1 MDTLIFDIETIP
13 DADSGRRLYDFKDL
27 SDEDVV
33 RALEQ
38 LQYQKNGSTFM
49 PHYLHKILVISL
61 IHVSGQEIKI
71 CSLKGEEKEIVRQFF
86 VGLEKYR
93 PELVSWNGKRFDLPV
108 LHYRCLLHRVVSP
121 SYWETG
127 DNETNFRYN
136 NYFNRY
142 HWRHLDLMDVL
153 AGYNSYA
160 VAPLDKIAKLIGAPG
175 KSGIDGSRVWDFYLQ
190 GKLEEIINYCE
201 ADVVNTY
208 LVYLRFQLIRGKL
221 TPEHHDKDL
230 KRLYRLLGGAEYKH
244 LHRFIEDNLSL

>member
-13 DADSGRRLYDFKDL
+13 DADVGRRLYDFKEL
-27 SDEDVV
+27 SDADVV

-38 LQYQKNGSTFM
+38 LQYQKNGTTFM

-61 IHVSGQEIKI
+61 IHVSAHGIKL
-71 CSLKGEEKEIVRQFF
+71 CSLKGEEKEIVQQFF
-86 VGLEKYR
+86 KGLEKYE

-108 LHYRCLLHRVVSP
+108 LHYRCLLHSVPAP
-121 SYWETG
+121 SYWEVG
-127 DNETNFRYN
+127 DNKTNFRYN

-153 AGYNSYA
+153 AGYDSYA

-175 KSGIDGSRVWDFYLQ
+175 KSAIDGSQVWDYYQQ
-190 GKLEEIINYCE
+190 GKYEDVVNYCE

-208 LVYLRFQLIRGKL
+208 LVYLRFQLMRGKV
-221 TPEHHDKDL
+221 TPEQHDKHL
-230 KRLYRLLGGAEYKH
+230 QQLYQLLAQPQYEH
-244 LHRFIEDNLSL
+244 LQQFIDD

>member
-13 DADSGRRLYDFKDL
+13 DANAGRCLHGFKDL

-49 PHYLHKILVISL
+49 PHYLHKILVVSL
-61 IHVSGQEIKI
+61 IHISGQNIKI
-71 CSLKGEEKEIVRQFF
+71 CSLKGEEKEIVQQFF
-86 VGLEKYR
+86 KGIEKYQ

-108 LHYRCLLHRVVSP
+108 LHYRCLLYGVVSP
-121 SYWETG
+121 SYWEVG
-127 DNETNFRYN
+127 DNKSNFRYN

-153 AGYNSYA
+153 AGYDSYA
-160 VAPLDKIAKLIGAPG
+160 AAPLDKIAKLIGAPG
-175 KSGIDGSRVWDFYLQ
+175 KSGIDGSQVWDFYRQ
-190 GKLEEIINYCE
+190 GKLEEIVNYCE

-208 LVYLRFQLIRGKL
+208 LVYLRFQLIRGKM
-221 TPEHHDKDL
+221 TPDDHDDCL
-230 KRLYRLLGGAEYKH
+230 KRLHQILEQAEYKH
-244 LHRFIEDNLSL
+244 LHQFIAN

>member
-13 DADSGRRLYDFKDL
+13 DADAGRRLYDFKEL

-61 IHVSGQEIKI
+61 IHISGHDIKI

-86 VGLEKYR
+86 KGLEKYQ
-93 PELVSWNGKRFDLPV
+93 PELVSWNGRRFDLPV
-108 LHYRCLLHRVVSP
+108 LHYRSLLHRVVSP
-121 SYWETG
+121 SYWEVG
-127 DNETNFRYN
+127 DNNNSFRYN

-153 AGYNSYA
+153 AGYDSYA
-160 VAPLDKIAKLIGAPG
+160 VAPLDKIAKLIGTPG
-175 KSGIDGSRVWDFYLQ
+175 KSGIDGSQVWDFYKQ

-208 LVYLRFQLIRGKL
+208 LVYLRFQLIRGKI
-221 TPEHHDKDL
+221 THDDHDDRL
-230 KRLYRLLGGAEYKH
+230 KRLYRVLEQPEYKH
-244 LHRFIEDNLSL
+244 LHQFTANPE

>member
-13 DADSGRRLYDFKDL
+13 DAEAGRLLYDFKEL
-27 SDEDVV
+27 SDTDVV

-61 IHVSGQEIKI
+61 LHVSDGEIKI
-71 CSLKGEEKEIVRQFF
+71 CSLKGEEKEIVTQFF
-86 VGLEKYR
+86 KGLEKYQ
-93 PELVSWNGKRFDLPV
+93 PQLVSWNGKRFDLPV
-108 LHYRCLLHRVVSP
+108 LHYRCLLHRVAAP

-127 DNETNFRYN
+127 DVKTNFRYN

-153 AGYNSYA
+153 AGYDSYA
-160 VAPLDKIAKLIGAPG
+160 AAPLDKIAKLIGAPG
-175 KSGIDGSRVWDFYLQ
+175 KSGIDGSQVWDCYLQ

-201 ADVVNTY
+201 EDVVNTY
-208 LVYLRFQLIRGKL
+208 LVYLRFELIRGKL
-221 TPEHHDKDL
+221 TPNQHAEHL
-230 KRLYRLLGGAEYKH
+230 QRLHQVLEQPQYKH
-244 LHRFIEDNLSL
+244 LHHFID